1 MQLNRLDHVN
11 VVTSNLDAMIA
22 WYTDILGM
30 KNGPRPSFPF
40 PGAWMYAGEH
50 AVLHLVGADREM
62 QSIEPKIEHWAIS
75 AKGLGDLVAKLDERG
90 IEFGMNTVPD
100 FPIIQVNVH
109 DCDGNHIHI
118 DFHSD
123 ELTDELRARL
133 KF

>member
-11 VVTSNLDAMIA
+11 VVTANLDAMVA

-30 KNGPRPSFPF
+30 KSGKRPSFPF

-50 AVLHLVGADREM
+50 AVLHLVGADD
-62 QSIEPKIEHWAIS
+62 QPKSIDPRIEHFAIS
-75 AKGLGDLVAKLDERG
+75 ASGLDELVARLDERG

-100 FPIIQVNVH
+100 LPIIQINVH

-118 DFHSD
+118 DFHAE
-123 ELTDELRARL
+123 ELTDALRARL